1 MAAFEIVMES
11 RRKLVE
17 QVIENMKKGYLF
29 TKEGWDAGALSPHN
43 PLSNA
48 RYQGGNRI
56 RLIHEVKSYI
66 YEQSSEIIA
75 QQKGSPTQAC
85 LDSRYRNRPID

>member
-29 TKEGWDAGALSPHN
+29 TKEGWDAGALSP
-43 PLSNA
+43 P
-48 RYQGGNRI
+48 
-56 RLIHEVKSYI
+56 
-66 YEQSSEIIA
+66 QSSLQCQVPGRE
-75 QQKGSPTQAC
+75 PYPP
-85 LDSRYRNRPID
+85 DP